1 MNLELTNFANLAGH
15 QIPRVFLLA
24 SSRDGMVG
32 TSIPPFYRATG
43 DPSPGLCTHTDSTLE
58 PSPEVPPPRPNQIL
72 FLQNLIPLEIS
83 WLLYDSLRQLLT
95 LDVKKVLNIFG
106 FHNS

>member
-1 MNLELTNFANLAGH
+1 MNLELTDFANLAGH

-58 PSPEVPPPRPNQIL
+58 PSPEVPPQPPPQPNPIL
-72 FLQNLIPLEIS
+72 TEF
-83 WLLYDSLRQLLT
+83 DSLRNKLAI
-95 LDVKKVLNIFG
+95 V
-106 FHNS
+106 

>member
-1 MNLELTNFANLAGH
+1 MNLELTDFANLAGH

-58 PSPEVPPPRPNQIL
+58 PSLEVPPQPPPQQNPIL
-72 FLQNLIPLEIS
+72 TEF
-83 WLLYDSLRQLLT
+83 DSLRNKLAI
-95 LDVKKVLNIFG
+95 V
-106 FHNS
+106 

>member
-1 MNLELTNFANLAGH
+1 MGWLAHPFPLFTGLLGIQVQAYALTQTVLWSH
-15 QIPRVFLLA
+15 LLR
-24 SSRDGMVG
+24 SH
-32 TSIPPFYRATG
+32 
-43 DPSPGLCTHTDSTLE
+43 PS
-58 PSPEVPPPRPNQIL
+58 PRPNQIL